1 MLAVITEH
9 LKVGPV
15 LLVHQGQVGPGHL
28 AQVGGGALLAGLA
41 AGAARAGVDPPVDA
55 GHVGPVRLEAAAE
68 AQPLEQPVGVL
79 LQGLQLQDGVVGDVA
94 GEADLAMDKGLRLG
108 PKHFVPGVKR
118 KQK

>member
-1 MLAVITEH
+1 
-9 LKVGPV
+9 
-15 LLVHQGQVGPGHL
+15 
-28 AQVGGGALLAGLA
+28 
-41 AGAARAGVDPPVDA
+41 VDPPVDA
-55 GHVGPVRLEAAAE
+55 SHVGPVRLEAAAE